1 MFFRPRP
8 QIALAVLFVSTAIPA
23 FSQVGPEGR
32 GGGLPLSVGA
42 GVSDYDVDWGHGR
55 MMGATL
61 WIDAQPVPLPR
72 ILNGLGVESEA
83 RDISLNR
90 PNTVP
95 SNFRLDTAGG
105 GFTYHLNHFR
115 NLKPYAKFEV
125 DYGSIDWNNPDP
137 RFKHETRNVLAPG
150 GGLDYRILRS
160 VWLRADY
167 EYQSWPDIDKLRP
180 NSSHILDPNGL
191 TIGALYDFRRRDTN
205 SR

>member
-1 MFFRPRP
+1 MRLRLV
-8 QIALAVLFVSTAIPA
+8 IAGLFLTVTFPL
-23 FSQVGPEGR
+23 FSQVVPAATGS
-32 GGGLPLSVGA
+32 GGLPLSIGA
-42 GVSDYDVDWGHGR
+42 GYALYNTDWGNSY
-55 MMGATL
+55 MGGGAL
-61 WIDAQPVPLPR
+61 WIDWDLSR
-72 ILNGLGVESEA
+72 FSILRGFGIEAEA